1 MNPQDYGDYAIS
13 YYDKSYG
20 EVIEHELDK
29 SKKYCGIK
37 ILKNRRNGKSGMY
50 AWMVDLNTNQWV
62 QCPGELVCKKP
73 RATNKWNQ

>member
-13 YYDKSYG
+13 YYDKNYG

-29 SKKYCGIK
+29 NKRYCGVK

-50 AWMVDLNTNQWV
+50 AWEVDLNTNQWV
-62 QCPGELVCKKP
+62 QCPGELVCNKP